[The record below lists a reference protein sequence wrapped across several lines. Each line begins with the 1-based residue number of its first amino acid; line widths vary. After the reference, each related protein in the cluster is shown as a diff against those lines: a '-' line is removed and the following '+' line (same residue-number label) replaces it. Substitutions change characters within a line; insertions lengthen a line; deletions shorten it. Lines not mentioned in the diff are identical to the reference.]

1 MKRFSRYF
9 CALVLTLFAG
19 VSCSSPF
26 ATPGRTVLAPTPL
39 SIAYGKHAEHS
50 NLNEAELRKSVPVF
64 ICSSRN
70 LEPHDDRVDPFGNKR
85 SDELVP
91 YLAMAEVSIGKNT
104 TPDVVLAETRNVVK
118 RKKTKVKMESI
129 TMFESP
135 NLTPFSSSEEKKRE
149 FASNAWLKRM
159 AVEMKRSK
167 RKELTVFVH
176 GYNTSLVENTELL
189 GEMYHYAGR
198 QGAVVNYEWPSAGKL
213 LGYFKDKGNA
223 EHSTRMFRSFVS
235 RVGQMTGA
243 ESVRI
248 IAHSAGNPIVVNALK
263 ELRLINKDL
272 SPEQLLEKY
281 KITQVVLAAP
291 DMDSMRFMNAVFDR
305 FFEMATNV
313 TVYVYPKD
321 KALAISGKLF
331 GTNRVGSALGKLTDW
346 EKAALKQATN
356 LQMVDVTVPQSQYG
370 SLLGHGYFHRDP
382 WVSSDILL
390 GGNTPNAVERGLVKS
405 VDGLFWEF
413 TEDYPERLEAL
424 QR

>member
-1 MKRFSRYF
+1 MRFCSAF
-9 CALVLTLFAG
+9 FTLVLVVLF
-19 VSCSSPF
+19 VTSCSSPF
-26 ATPGRTVLAPTPL
+26 ATPGKTVLAPTPL
-39 SIAYGKHAEHS
+39 AIVYGKYLQNGDLDED
-50 NLNEAELRKSVPVF
+50 ELRKFVPVF

-70 LEPHDDRVDPFGNKR
+70 LDPHGDRVDPFGNKR
-85 SDELVP
+85 SAELVP

-104 TPDVVLAETRNVVK
+104 TPDVVLVESRNVVK
-118 RKKTKVKMESI
+118 RKKTKVEMESI

-135 NLTPFSSSEEKKRE
+135 KLTPFSSREDKKRE
-149 FASNAWLKRM
+149 FGNNAWLKRLG
-159 AVEMKRSK
+159 AEMKRSK
-167 RKELTVFVH
+167 LKELTVFVH

-223 EHSTRMFRSFVS
+223 EHSTRLFRSFVS

-263 ELRLINKDL
+263 ELRLMNKGL
-272 SPEQLLEKY
+272 SAEQLLEKY
-281 KITQVVLAAP
+281 KISQLVLAAP

-305 FFEMATNV
+305 FFEMAANV
-313 TVYVYPKD
+313 TVYAYPKD
-321 KALAISGKLF
+321 KALAVSGKLF
-331 GTNRVGSALGKLTDW
+331 GANRVGSAMGKLTDW
-346 EKAALKQATN
+346 EKAALKLSTN
-356 LQMVDVTVPQSQYG
+356 LQIVDVTVPQSKYG

-390 GGNTPNAVERGLVKS
+390 GGSVVNAAERGLVKS
-405 VDGLFWEF
+405 ADGVFWGF
-413 TEDYPERLEAL
+413 TEDYPERLRAL